1 MNVAHDQTVPPSRF
15 VSASVVYDDVPEHPP
30 EDLVAFLR
38 LADPTDPR
46 RGWKL
51 TEDAIAFGDRD
62 LVARMA
68 AWQETFM
75 KSWPLGQRSML
86 RLLRDLVHQEMES
99 VTDRGRHLLDTLCG
113 HRPEL
118 VGARIDVESFVH
130 LDTVLQSVRSM
141 INQAGRLGFGAIDTT
156 PGSSRTGL
164 LRAWSCALGEHV
176 LAADASCTVSIGRD
190 GLRVELGTGQ
200 PAISEIQEVSFS
212 GDEASLVTPT
222 DVHDLPSK
230 AVAPLAWL
238 IPEATSWRIRSVPE
252 SVVWAD
258 TFAGVADGCDF
269 AARHVADAILD
280 HDGVLVAV

>member
-1 MNVAHDQTVPPSRF
+1 MTVAQDQVISPSRF
-15 VSASVVYDDVPEHPP
+15 VFANVIYDEVPEQPP
-30 EDLVAFLR
+30 DDLVAFLR
-38 LADPTDPR
+38 RTDPDDPL

-51 TEDAIAFGDRD
+51 TEDAIAFGDRE

-86 RLLRDLVHQEMES
+86 RLLRDLVQDEMDTLTE
-99 VTDRGRHLLDTLCG
+99 RGRHLLDTLCG

-141 INQAGRLGFGAIDTT
+141 INQAGRLGFGVIDTT
-156 PGSSRTGL
+156 PGSNRTGL
-164 LRAWSCALGEHV
+164 LRAWSCALGGHV
-176 LAADASCTVSIGRD
+176 LAADPSCTVSIGHD
-190 GLRVELGTGQ
+190 GLRVEPGAGQ
-200 PAISEIQEVSFS
+200 PAISEIQEVSFT
-212 GDEASLVTPT
+212 GDEVSLVTPN
-222 DVHDLPSK
+222 DVTDLPST

-280 HDGVLVAV
+280 HDGVPVAV